1 MKKLVA
7 ICFAIS
13 ALFIST
19 KVEAKY
25 FEKFEGAPF
34 WEPNTKIEASLITGS
49 GYYNPD
55 AYMLLKLDEDSL
67 VNFTSNDYP
76 YHGTSIILR
85 NPTTN
90 EEIITLGPTTED
102 GDLQYTKHTIQLRK
116 GIYGVF
122 VTGRHEVAYESTYT
136 VEPLQND
143 YDVEPNNTREQA
155 NEIHVNKIYE
165 QLSTANSLYQQDFYY
180 FDITEPS
187 IIRLL
192 ASTDQKSDNRVGMF
206 IVPEIDTPEIKA
218 VLVSR
223 TVTNTNDWEKT
234 SYEVL
239 NPGRYYF
246 VVRDMTSVYDKNYK
260 FMIEQQAVEHPDTF
274 KGGLIFNSIPLN
286 TKYSGFISSEDNYS
300 FSISKPANIG
310 IVLNGHENHSDGL
323 FFNFYKGGSTLKG
336 LDYLTHSENLS
347 FDQKYLNRQLA
358 PGTYTVSVEDYNR
371 EKTPR
376 VYYDITVYELLF
388 SDVTVKNPYINEISS
403 LTNLGIIH
411 GYEDGTFQP
420 KNNITRKQVFTM
432 LNRDHDLTLQP
443 IRNMTTFEDI
453 KANSSSYK
461 LIKPFYEAGIID
473 GSNGKMNL
481 SSALTRAQL
490 AKILVNAYNLKL
502 KDTTIAF
509 KDTPN
514 NNYVQILA
522 SNGITTGSNGYFM
535 PNQPVT
541 REHFSVF
548 LHRLHKLK

>member
-1 MKKLVA
+1 MKKLAA
-7 ICFAIS
+7 IAFAIS
-13 ALFIST
+13 VLFIST

-34 WEPNTKIEASLITGS
+34 WEANTKIEASLITGYK
-49 GYYNPD
+49 YYKTD

-85 NPTTN
+85 DPITN
-90 EEIITLGPTTED
+90 EQIITLGPTNED

-122 VTGRHEVAYESTYT
+122 VSGHHEIAYESTYS
-136 VEPLQND
+136 VEPLQNN

-187 IIRLL
+187 VIRLL
-192 ASTDQKSDNRVGMF
+192 ASTDQKSDNRVEMV
-206 IVPEIDTPEIKA
+206 IVPEVDTPDMKA

-234 SYEVL
+234 AYEIL

-246 VVRDMTSVYDKNYK
+246 VVRDMAHVYDKNYK
-260 FMIEQQAVEHPDTF
+260 FMIEQQAVDQSETF
-274 KGGLIFNSIPLN
+274 KGGSIFNSIPLN
-286 TKYSGFISSEDNYS
+286 MKYRGFISSEDNYS
-300 FSISKPANIG
+300 FSISKPANIE

-323 FFNFYKGGSTLKG
+323 FFNFYKGGSTLNG
-336 LDYLTHSENLS
+336 LDYLTHSESLS

-358 PGTYTVSVEDYNR
+358 PGTYTVSVKDYNR
-371 EKTPR
+371 EVTDR
-376 VYYDITVYELLF
+376 VNYDIAIYELLF
-388 SDVTVKNPYINEISS
+388 SDVTVKNPYVKEITT

-432 LNRDHDLTLQP
+432 LSRDRHLSFLP
-443 IRNMTTFEDI
+443 IRNMITFEDI
-453 KANSSSYK
+453 KNNSSSYE
-461 LIKPFYEAGIID
+461 LIKPFYEAGVID

-490 AKILVNAYNLKL
+490 AKILVNAYDLKM
-502 KDTTIAF
+502 KDAPIPF

-514 NNYVQILA
+514 NKYVQILA

-548 LHRLHKLK
+548 LHRLHNLK